1 MSNDIIAAHAAKT
14 KDFDLRIRLARALKA
29 MFGIL
34 MIAVLGAALVGV
46 IFYAGLAAF
55 AR

>member
-1 MSNDIIAAHAAKT
+1 MYDDIMAANAAKT
-14 KDFDLRIRLARALKA
+14 RDFDLRIRLNRSLKA
-29 MFGIL
+29 GFAIL
-34 MIAVLGAALVGV
+34 TIAVLGAALVGI